1 MALTREQKQGLLDGY
16 AERVSRAQ
24 VMIWS
29 NYTGLKVSQIADLRQ
44 QLRAGG
50 TEVVVVRN
58 TLMRMTLERAGLPV
72 APELTSGPCAV
83 TFIYGDM
90 ASAAKVVAD
99 FARANEAGFR
109 IVGGLV
115 GKRLAT
121 PDQIRSLATLP
132 PREVLLGRVLGG
144 LQAPIASLVGTLSAV
159 TRGLVNVLDARRKQL
174 EGSPS

>member
-1 MALTREQKQGLLDGY
+1 
-16 AERVSRAQ
+16 
-24 VMIWS
+24 MIWS

-99 FARANEAGFR
+99 FARANEAGLR

-115 GKRLAT
+115 GSKLAT
-121 PDQIRSLATLP
+121 PEQIRSLATLP
-132 PREVLLGRVLGG
+132 PREVLLGRVLRG

-159 TRGLVNVLDARRKQL
+159 TRGLVHVLDARRKQL